1 MILSNGEYMS
11 KGKGSISKA
20 HSNEDDVEF
29 WDTNVFS
36 DYWDQAEPV
45 EFEIDIQGE
54 EIHYAIEENLSKRIS
69 IVSKR
74 RGISIEA
81 LLNLWLQEEL
91 QKNPI
96 KPTESDFCPLSR
108 KKYHAIDNR
117 LSDKIRAIS
126 KKWNVSATAL
136 LNLWLQKKI
145 ESDCIEANPLVSDFK
160 SPKSYDIDRE
170 LSDKIKIL
178 ANQRGISPI
187 TLVNLY
193 LQKELQKEQEADA
206 PLPKKR
212 SVIEDESQ
220 LREKV
225 KALANNQGISIETL
239 MLKWQKIDQ
248 QKKLQKQVVQV
259 KASG

>member
-1 MILSNGEYMS
+1 MS

-20 HSNEDDVEF
+20 LSNGDNVEF

-54 EIHYAIEENLSKRIS
+54 EIHYAIEENLSKRIF

-74 RGISIEA
+74 RGISIET

-91 QKNPI
+91 QKNPT

-108 KKYHAIDNR
+108 KKYHAIDNK

-126 KKWNVSATAL
+126 KKWNVSATAI

-145 ESDCIEANPLVSDFK
+145 ESEKIESDCIEVNPLVSDSK

-170 LSDKIKIL
+170 LSNKIHII
-178 ANQRGISPI
+178 ANQHGISPI
-187 TLVNLY
+187 TLANLY
-193 LQKELQKEQEADA
+193 LQKELQKEQEADT

>member
-11 KGKGSISKA
+11 RGKGSISKA
-20 HSNEDDVEF
+20 SSYEEIVEF
-29 WDTNVFS
+29 WDTHDLS
-36 DYWDQAEPV
+36 DYWDQLEPV

-54 EIHYAIEENLSKRIS
+54 EIHYAIDENLFKRIS

-74 RGISIEA
+74 RGISVGT

-91 QKNPI
+91 QKNQI
-96 KPTESDFCPLSR
+96 KPIESDFCPLLR
-108 KKYHAIDNR
+108 KKYYAIDNE

-126 KKWNVSATAL
+126 KQWNVSATAL

-145 ESDCIEANPLVSDFK
+145 ERDCIEDNSLVSDFK
-160 SPKSYDIDRE
+160 SPKSYDVDRE
-170 LSDKIKIL
+170 LSNKIKIL
-178 ANQRGISPI
+178 ANQHGISPI

-193 LQKELQKEQEADA
+193 LQKELQKEQETGTL
-206 PLPKKR
+206 LPKKR

-220 LREKV
+220 LHEKV